1 MAIFAIGDVQGCDAE
16 LARLLD
22 RLNPEPGRDEVW
34 FVGDLVNRGP
44 RSLETLRR
52 VRGLGELAVVVL
64 GNHDLHLLALALGG
78 ESPARGDTLQ
88 AVLDAPDG
96 PELVQWLRHRPLAH
110 YRPDLNTL
118 MVHAGVA
125 PQWDPLQAVKLA
137 REAERALGGDGAG
150 DFLAEMYGSRPERWD
165 PSLADHDRLRFI
177 INALTRIRFCTPDG
191 RLDFTRKG
199 RPEAGADQLL
209 PWFDVPDRATRSVR
223 IVFGHWSTLGLVQRS
238 DLLAIDTGCVWGGT
252 LTAARLDGPTRIVSV
267 ESPGYRRPG

>member
-1 MAIFAIGDVQGCDAE
+1 VAIFAIGDVQGCDAE